1 MRATCQDYLVA
12 LPSAEMD
19 DCPDSVFEYFAGKID
34 TLEQHLA
41 LSDQASVY
49 IALYIRKQ
57 LTKFTSL
64 TLAVPKSKAMEEM
77 QKGIQSFAAA
87 YIALKL
93 PFCYSK
99 TSPQLLILLHLQ
111 HKKSQTTR
119 SAIKNSA
126 MSLICII
133 SIANFDK
140 VRVLHWGCNWRWLLQ
155 ITEGHGCQLIP
166 TWVRMV
172 VSAASIMS
180 TSSCAC
186 NSL

>member
-19 DCPDSVFEYFAGKID
+19 DCPDLVFEYFAEKID
-34 TLEQHLA
+34 ILEQHLA

-64 TLAVPKSKAMEEM
+64 TLAVPKLKAMEEM

-87 YIALKL
+87 YKALKL

-99 TSPQLLILLHLQ
+99 TSPQLLILFHLQ
-111 HKKSQTTR
+111 HKKVTNHQRWNQELSHEP
-119 SAIKNSA
+119 
-126 MSLICII
+126 
-133 SIANFDK
+133 D
-140 VRVLHWGCNWRWLLQ
+140 LHHQYCKF
-155 ITEGHGCQLIP
+155 
-166 TWVRMV
+166 
-172 VSAASIMS
+172 
-180 TSSCAC
+180 
-186 NSL
+186 

>member
-1 MRATCQDYLVA
+1 
-12 LPSAEMD
+12 
-19 DCPDSVFEYFAGKID
+19 
-34 TLEQHLA
+34 
-41 LSDQASVY
+41 
-49 IALYIRKQ
+49 
-57 LTKFTSL
+57 
-64 TLAVPKSKAMEEM
+64 MEEM

-140 VRVLHWGCNWRWLLQ
+140 VRVLHWGWQLEMTTADNRMSWLSAHSNLGPDGGFSCLYNVDKLMCLQ
-155 ITEGHGCQLIP
+155 QHIKEHET
-166 TWVRMV
+166 
-172 VSAASIMS
+172 
-180 TSSCAC
+180 
-186 NSL
+186 